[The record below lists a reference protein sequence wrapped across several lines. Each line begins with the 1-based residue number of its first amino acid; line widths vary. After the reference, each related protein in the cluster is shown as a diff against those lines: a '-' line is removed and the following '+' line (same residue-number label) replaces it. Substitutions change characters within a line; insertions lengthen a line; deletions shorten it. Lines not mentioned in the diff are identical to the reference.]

1 MAARVD
7 RQPTVGAG
15 GTARSEHPFS
25 LPGERHDL
33 LRRGPEP
40 GGGQGGGIVVLV
52 LWGLPGDDDEQPA
65 VLVITQTEL
74 ADGPFRVAGVSGRR
88 LDALGRRPQP
98 LSFEELADA
107 DDQTLDVELLTIEDD
122 GLTLPAG
129 AQEELAPPRRTDRPD
144 ADAVNG
150 IEVYASRHGVRVPFC
165 TIREVVSSHTLL
177 LVSRS
182 GPGGKLAA

>member
-7 RQPTVGAG
+7 RQPAVWAG
-15 GTARSEHPFS
+15 GAAGREHPFS

-40 GGGQGGGIVVLV
+40 GGGEGGGVVILA
-52 LWGLPGDDDEQPA
+52 LWGLPGDDDKQPA
-65 VLVITQTEL
+65 VLVIAETEL
-74 ADGPFRVAGVSGRR
+74 ADRPFGVAGVSRRR
-88 LDALGRRPQP
+88 LDALGRRPQA
-98 LSFEELADA
+98 LSFEELANA
-107 DDQTLDVELLTIEDD
+107 DDQTLDVKLLTIEDD

-129 AQEELAPPRRTDRPD
+129 AQEELALPWWTKRPD

-165 TIREVVSSHTLL
+165 TIREVVSSHTLP

-182 GPGGKLAA
+182 RPGGKLAA